1 MATSI
6 SKLAIMLT
14 ADTSGLTSGLTRAQ
28 AVIKGFG
35 TNLTAGGA
43 NNFIGMF
50 SRGAGLAA
58 VIGLSTAALY
68 RFLSLGI
75 REGNAFEQQM
85 AGVNG
90 NVSKLKESFTGL
102 AVTLTG
108 PLRRALNT
116 IGESFT
122 DVFDMAL
129 KDRDIVSIFGA
140 GKSGAEMRKALEA
153 QKAGMDAAKKAAE
166 ENAKAVLKAAEAH
179 QKWIETMKDKGAD
192 ITASLRTPV
201 EIFADTI
208 AELRELGGK
217 GFIDPETFGRGMDR
231 AKADLLDATRIAKE
245 FKSALDIRVGAVE
258 RFSTAGFSAVS
269 GNRDQLMKANELNR
283 QKLEESKRQTKIQ
296 QEGFDAL
303 KKKQPVILK
312 RSSL

>member
-1 MATSI
+1 
-6 SKLAIMLT
+6 MLT

-28 AVIKGFG
+28 GIIKGFG
-35 TNLTAGGA
+35 TKLSPAGAGNLLT
-43 NNFIGMF
+43 MF
-50 SRGAGLAA
+50 GRGAGMAA
-58 VIGLSTAALY
+58 GIGLASAALY
-68 RFLSLGI
+68 KFFSLGV

-85 AGVNG
+85 TGING

-102 AVTLTG
+102 AVTAAG
-108 PLRRALNT
+108 PLRRGLN
-116 IGESFT
+116 SVSAAFA
-122 DVFDMAL
+122 DVFDRAV
-129 KDRDIVSIFGA
+129 KDRDTTFFLGA
-140 GKSGAEMRKALEA
+140 GKTGAEMRKALEA
-153 QKAGMDAAKKAAE
+153 QKAGMDAAKKAADE
-166 ENAKAVLKAAEAH
+166 QAKAIKAAAEAH
-179 QKWIETMKDKGAD
+179 QQWIDTMKDKGAD

>member
-208 AELRELGGK
+208 AELRELVGK
-217 GFIDPETFGRGMDR
+217 GFIDPETFGRGMAR
-231 AKADLLDATRIAKE
+231 AKADLLDATKIAKE
-245 FKSALDIRVGAVE
+245 FKSALDGRVAAVE
-258 RFSTAGFSAVS
+258 RFSMAGFSAVNS
-269 GNRDQLMKANELNR
+269 GRDQLVKMLDE
-283 QKLEESKRQTKIQ
+283 Q
-296 QEGFDAL
+296 
-303 KKKQPVILK
+303 KKQLAEEKKQTALLDEANHLTRTRKPITITRNRL
-312 RSSL
+312 